1 MSETVPNP
9 DPIVA
14 ALGGDQTTA
23 RDRLDDQPADPNPA
37 PESHPETDPE
47 PTEPASRPRSVR
59 AEEPETETQEPGG
72 PRYEAG

>member
-47 PTEPASRPRSVR
+47 PTEP
-59 AEEPETETQEPGG
+59 TD
-72 PRYEAG
+72 